1 MHSPLRAYPAVVV
14 RRMTPSFRRLTS
26 LAGVIVIAA
35 LAQGCMTQPPLPL
48 TKSDPAHPSARAKAS
63 TYRSDIAPYESR
75 RPVDPKPWVE
85 QNQQV
90 APAPRP

>member
-1 MHSPLRAYPAVVV
+1 MHSPLRAYPTVVV
-14 RRMTPSFRRLTS
+14 RRMTPWVRRLTRP
-26 LAGVIVIAA
+26 AGVIIIAA
-35 LAQGCMTQPPLPL
+35 LVQGCMTQLPL
-48 TKSDPAHPSARAKAS
+48 TRSDPAHPSARAKGTA
-63 TYRSDIAPYESR
+63 YRSDIAPYESR